1 MPPRIATARRLVLN
15 AERRFLRA
23 RLTYGHGTDNARD
36 EAVFLVFHTLGLS
49 FNTADAALDQLLEP
63 AQMAVVEVLIKARIA
78 QQRPAA
84 YLTGRMWFCGHEFLV
99 DERVL
104 VPRSPIGELIN
115 TRFAPWLDI
124 GQVRR
129 VLDIATGSGCIAIAT
144 ALAFPWVQVDA
155 TDISSAALEVA
166 RENAARLGVAD
177 RVHFHLAD
185 IYPTARR
192 PYDLIL
198 ANPPYVPQAEF
209 DALPAEYR
217 HEPALGLVA
226 GADGLLVLRRLL
238 GAVRD
243 YLAPEGWLVMDTGA
257 TSDALAQAFPDFP
270 FTWVS
275 LAHGGD
281 GISVLAARDLPLV
294 RGDVTPRQLLE

>member
-1 MPPRIATARRLVLN
+1 MPPRVACARRLVLN
-15 AERRFLRA
+15 AERRFRRA

-36 EAVFLVFHTLGLS
+36 EAVFLVFHALGLAFDTS
-49 FNTADAALDQLLEP
+49 DAALEQPLSSG
-63 AQMAVVEVLIKARIA
+63 QMAAVEALVQARIR

-115 TRFAPWLDI
+115 TRFAPWLAI
-124 GQVRR
+124 SQVRR

-144 ALAFPWVQVDA
+144 ALAFPWVRVDA
-155 TDISSAALEVA
+155 TDISPAALEVA
-166 RENAARLGVAD
+166 RANAARLGVTD
-177 RVHFHLAD
+177 RVHFHLTD
-185 IYPTARR
+185 IFPASAE

-226 GADGLLVLRRLL
+226 GTDGLLVLRRLL
-238 GAVRD
+238 GAVHA
-243 YLAPEGWLVMDTGA
+243 YLAPTGWLVMDTGA
-257 TSDALAQAFPDFP
+257 TSAALAEAFPAWP
-270 FTWVS
+270 FTWVA

-281 GISVLAARDLPLV
+281 GISVLAARELPPT
-294 RGDVTPRQLLE
+294 RGATTARQLLD